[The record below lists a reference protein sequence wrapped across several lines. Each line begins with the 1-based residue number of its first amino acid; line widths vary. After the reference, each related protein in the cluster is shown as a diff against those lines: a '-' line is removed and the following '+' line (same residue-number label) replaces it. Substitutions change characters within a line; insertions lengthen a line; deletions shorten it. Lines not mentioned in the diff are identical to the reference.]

1 MRVRRLVR
9 PRALCDD
16 PRIVRT
22 PEASRTASGARSA
35 ERTGNGARRRA
46 ADGATAPAP
55 TLERGRQ
62 AAAERTPPQ
71 SATALEIWQL
81 LLEMSRTHL
90 KDHLAVT
97 VSELDLSMPQ
107 AHALQLLEPGSPVPM
122 RDLATRLRCDA
133 SNITGIVDRLEARG
147 LVERRAAPG
156 DRRVKA
162 LAVTAK
168 GVELRAVLVER
179 LQRVPATVAELTEG
193 EQRTLLDLLRRV
205 ASARGADAGPVS

>member
-1 MRVRRLVR
+1 VR
-9 PRALCDD
+9 PRALWDD
-16 PRIVRT
+16 SRIVRT
-22 PEASRTASGARSA
+22 PEASRTASGAKRPA
-35 ERTGNGARRRA
+35 AVGAIP
-46 ADGATAPAP
+46 PAP
-55 TLERGRQ
+55 TAKRGRL
-62 AAAERTPPQ
+62 AAAERTPAA
-71 SATALEIWQL
+71 SATALEIWEL

-107 AHALQLLEPGSPVPM
+107 AYALQLLEPGSPVPM
-122 RDLATRLRCDA
+122 RDLAIRLRCDA

-179 LQRVPATVAELTEG
+179 LQRVPATVAELTEV

-205 ASARGADAGPVS
+205 ASARGADGGPGC

>member
-9 PRALCDD
+9 PWALWDD
-16 PRIVRT
+16 SRIVRT

-35 ERTGNGARRRA
+35 EPAGNGAKRPA
-46 ADGATAPAP
+46 ADGATPGP
-55 TLERGRQ
+55 TAKRGRRV
-62 AAAERTPPQ
+62 AAERTPAP
-71 SATALEIWQL
+71 SATALEIWEL

-90 KDHLAVT
+90 KDHLTVT

-107 AHALQLLEPGSPVPM
+107 AHALKLLEPGSPVPM
-122 RDLATRLRCDA
+122 RDLAARLRCDA

-179 LQRVPATVAELTEG
+179 LQRVPATVAELTEA

-205 ASARGADAGPVS
+205 ASARAADGGPSR